1 MRRKF
6 NLGRIMSRLEAKIN
20 RVAAGVVAASALITA
35 HPAAAAE
42 AEVSELTVTGMRNGY
57 DQPVITSATRT
68 PTALIDTPQSISII
82 SRALLQDQAMQGMA
96 DVVMY
101 MPGVG
106 MAQGEGNRNTPVMR
120 GISSTANFY
129 LDGVRDDVEYF
140 RDTYNLERVEA
151 LKGPNA
157 MVFGRG
163 GGGGVI
169 NRVSLQPDGSNGGE
183 LTVQAGSWN
192 TQRLSLDQRHAF
204 STAISGRLASVYEN
218 AQSYRDGVITE
229 KFGVNP
235 TLKFAISDQ
244 TQIQLSYEHFA
255 YDTVADR
262 GVPSLGGRPL
272 KTAPSPFFGSPT
284 QSPTD
289 FSMDM
294 ARLVLDHRF
303 GIATLHS
310 VTSLGDYDKFY
321 QNVYPGAINAAGT
334 DVAILAYNNQTRR
347 QNVWHQTDLTL
358 AARTGRFEH
367 TLLAGIELGRQT
379 TDNRRLT
386 GYFGG
391 SGSVVT
397 SQLVPLSQPNQI
409 FPLGFRPAA
418 TDADNHGVATTI
430 AAYVQD
436 QVQLTPKLQALMG
449 LRYEQFALNLR
460 NNRNGQVLNARDG
473 LWSPRLGLVYKPRG
487 NLAAYASY
495 SRTYSPRAGDQLA
508 GLTLSNRALAPER
521 FENHELGVKWDLR
534 PNLSATAAI
543 YQLKR
548 SNVAVPDPAQP
559 QRLIL
564 VDGQTSRGLEL
575 GLQGTVRPGWTL
587 IGGYGYQDGKLDQTQ
602 SATAKAGA
610 RLANLPRHSASLW
623 NRFDLPSGWG
633 LGLGVVYRGALF
645 TSTDNSV
652 TLPGYVR
659 ADGAVYKRLTQRLRG
674 QINIE
679 NLFDTGYFASAHNNN
694 NITPGAPRSVKLS
707 LTVEY

>member
-6 NLGRIMSRLEAKIN
+6 SLGREMVRLTARIKLGASVL
-20 RVAAGVVAASALITA
+20 VAAGAVIAA
-35 HPAAAAE
+35 HAAVAAE
-42 AEVSELTVTGMRNGY
+42 AEVSELTVTGMRNAY

-68 PTALIDTPQSISII
+68 PTALIDTPQAISII
-82 SRALLQDQAMQGMA
+82 SRAVLQDQAMQGMA
-96 DVVMY
+96 EVVRY

-169 NRVSLQPDGSNGGE
+169 NRVTLQPDGSNGGE

-192 TQRLSLDQRHAF
+192 TQRISLDQRHAF
-204 STAISGRLASVYEN
+204 STAISGRLASVYEDV
-218 AQSYRDGVITE
+218 QGYRGGVITE
-229 KFGVNP
+229 RFGVNP
-235 TLKFAISDQ
+235 SLKFAISDQ

-262 GVPSLGGRPL
+262 GVPSFRGRPL
-272 KTAPSPFFGSPT
+272 KAAPSQFFGSST

-294 ARLVLDHRF
+294 ARLVIDHRL
-303 GIATLHS
+303 GTATLHS

-321 QNVYPGAINAAGT
+321 QNVYPGAVNAAGT
-334 DVAILAYNNQTRR
+334 DVTILAYNNLTRR

-367 TLLAGIELGRQT
+367 TLLAGIELGRQV

-386 GYFGG
+386 GYFGEA
-391 SGSVVT
+391 GSVVT

-409 FPLGFRPAA
+409 LPLGFAPAA

-460 NNRNGQVLNARDG
+460 NNRNGQVLTARDG
-473 LWSPRLGLVYKPRG
+473 LWSPRLGLIYKPSE

-495 SRTYSPRAGDQLA
+495 SRSYSPRAGDQLA

-534 PNLSATAAI
+534 PGLSATAAI
-543 YQLKR
+543 YQLMR

-559 QRLIL
+559 QSLIL

-587 IGGYGYQDGKLDQTQ
+587 IGGYAYQDGKLDQTQ

-623 NRFDLPSGWG
+623 NRFDLASGWG
-633 LGLGVVYRGALF
+633 LGLGVVYRDALF

-659 ADGAVYKRLTQRLRG
+659 ADGAVYKRLTPRLRG

-679 NLFDTGYFASAHNNN
+679 NLFDAGYFASAHNNN